1 MDLVSTLFP
10 ALIGYFFLK
19 ASKRTR
25 LTIPHESGYH
35 LFFKS
40 ALVGYGLV
48 GVPYVLGSIIG
59 HILASADWVLRI
71 SETWGSLSPFG
82 FYVGAYIA
90 GIALGL
96 IWLLLELAFYNEA
109 AGFIKSARERG
120 DQLGA
125 LIAEALGSDMF
136 VEITLKNRKSYIGYP
151 LSMKNGRNADIELSP
166 LQSGYRDESTQKLV
180 IEIDYT
186 GVILADSDII
196 ASDTRV
202 IISSAEVVSAKPFD
216 PRLYRKFREVNPGT
230 PPLPGSELA
239 ERRA

>member
-1 MDLVSTLFP
+1 MDIVSTLFP

-59 HILASADWVLRI
+59 HTFASADWVLRI
-71 SETWGSLSPFG
+71 SEIWGSLSPFG

-109 AGFIKSARERG
+109 AGFI
-120 DQLGA
+120 
-125 LIAEALGSDMF
+125 
-136 VEITLKNRKSYIGYP
+136 
-151 LSMKNGRNADIELSP
+151 
-166 LQSGYRDESTQKLV
+166 
-180 IEIDYT
+180 
-186 GVILADSDII
+186 
-196 ASDTRV
+196 
-202 IISSAEVVSAKPFD
+202 
-216 PRLYRKFREVNPGT
+216 
-230 PPLPGSELA
+230 
-239 ERRA
+239 

>member
-48 GVPYVLGSIIG
+48 GVPYVCGAVIG
-59 HILASADWVLRI
+59 HTLLSAELLAKILGAWEEI
-71 SETWGSLSPFG
+71 SPFDL
-82 FYVGAYIA
+82 YVAAYVS
-90 GIALGL
+90 GIAIGL
-96 IWLLLELAFYNEA
+96 IWLLHELLFYDET
-109 AGFIKSARERG
+109 AGFIKSARDRG

-136 VEITLKNRKSYIGYP
+136 IEISLRSRKSYIGYP

-166 LQSGYRDESTQKLV
+166 LQSGYRDEETQEL
-180 IEIDYT
+180 IIDTDYT
-186 GVILADSDII
+186 GVILDNSDID

-202 IISSAEVVSAKPFD
+202 VISSSEVVSAKPFD
-216 PRLYRKFREVNPGT
+216 PRLYRRFQEVNPGT
-230 PPLPGSELA
+230 PPLPRS
-239 ERRA
+239 

>member
-1 MDLVSTLFP
+1 MGLVSTLFP

-48 GVPYVLGSIIG
+48 GVPYVLGAIIG
-59 HILASADWVLRI
+59 HSFSSTEWLESILDAWESF
-71 SETWGSLSPFG
+71 SPFEL
-82 FYVGAYIA
+82 YVGAYVS

-96 IWLLLELAFYNEA
+96 VWLLHELIFYDET
-109 AGFIKSARERG
+109 AGFVKSARDRG

-136 VEITLKNRKSYIGYP
+136 IEISLRNRKSYIGYP

-166 LQSGYRDESTQKLV
+166 LQSGYRDEETQEL
-180 IEIDYT
+180 IINTDYT
-186 GVILADSDII
+186 GVILDNRDIE

-202 IISSAEVVSAKPFD
+202 IISSSEVVSAKPFD
-216 PRLYRKFREVNPGT
+216 PRLYRKFQEFNPGT
-230 PPLPGSELA
+230 PPLPGS
-239 ERRA
+239 

>member
-19 ASKRTR
+19 TSKRTR

-48 GVPYVLGSIIG
+48 GVPYVSGAIIG
-59 HILASADWVLRI
+59 HSFSSSDWLSRILDAWDLI
-71 SETWGSLSPFG
+71 SPFEL
-82 FYVGAYIA
+82 YVGAYVV
-90 GIALGL
+90 GIVLGL
-96 IWLLLELAFYNEA
+96 IWLLHELIFYDETT
-109 AGFIKSARERG
+109 GFIKSARERG

-136 VEITLKNRKSYIGYP
+136 IEISLRNRKSYIGYP

-166 LQSGYRDESTQKLV
+166 LQSGYRDEETQELV
-180 IEIDYT
+180 IDTDYT
-186 GVILADSDII
+186 GVILDDSDID

-202 IISSAEVVSAKPFD
+202 IISSSEVVSAKPFD
-216 PRLYRKFREVNPGT
+216 PRLYRKFQEVNPGT
-230 PPLPGSELA
+230 SPLPGS
-239 ERRA
+239 